1 MPVAINGTIREN
13 VDMLQRLSDDEIW
26 ELLDMVDMKCVVKKF
41 PLGLNTYNR

>member
-26 ELLDMVDMKCVVKKF
+26 ELF
-41 PLGLNTYNR
+41 GYG